1 MKRFFVFLVFV
12 YLDTVLASEHL
23 LHNVIDEV
31 QSGSYKYYSLTY
43 DGLIKI
49 RLTTQLGDADIY
61 VSQTTTKPT
70 YEPDNYCL
78 QSTTCGEDV
87 VYIPHSFVRPVSIG
101 VYGHPSYD
109 TSRYTLLVYQV
120 TNPSGIYL
128 EYQNFPDDNLPT
140 PKNQK
145 YENQMFLEILQEDGL
160 VIAAKG
166 LGLETVFMNILKAY
180 SDPGHL
186 VLVLGTDDFEETFFI
201 EQLKNQGVK
210 HLPRVVSAQS
220 PAEERDIMYLEGGV
234 LFISGRILVVDLL
247 KNRVP
252 LNLLSGILVYKAHSI
267 LTSHQESFALRLYRK
282 GNKTGFVKAFTNS
295 AIAFTVGMSQVEQ
308 VMKRLYVK
316 KLNLW
321 PRFHKTVNTCLATH
335 KVQVFELHVKL
346 TPKMLSIQSGLLDV
360 MNSMVQDLKRNN
372 KYLDLDELTVENAV
386 ANKFH
391 KQLQLQ
397 LDPVWDQLSYKSKQ
411 LISDLKTQRSLL
423 MCLTHDDSVSFYAM
437 LNSLRT
443 MEYAMRSSGWT
454 MLDVVDDMFKNA
466 KLRVFA
472 ENGDLKPEPN
482 PKWTALSEILLEIE
496 TDSAKNKKNK
506 IVPKI
511 LILTRDGKT
520 CRQLNN
526 YLTMG
531 SKEYLLYEAMKK
543 LKPDKIQAAKKPE
556 MKKKETS
563 KNVESSSEAESIENS
578 EEERESYVLT
588 MTQKAVD
595 DEEDEDNEKCNSS
608 DRKINSSQCFEE
620 CSKHEDLDLTTLSAT
635 QPLLVIESMKRNG
648 DSMSLHKR
656 LDEMSP
662 NYVVLYAADISAVR
676 QLEVY
681 QNKNP
686 SIPLKV
692 YFLIYG
698 GSVEEQAYL
707 TSLRREKEAF
717 EKLVMAKT
725 TMVISAE
732 QDGKSEETTSTDHA
746 IEEESNSNT
755 RKGGLKEDQ
764 PEVVNKII
772 VDMREFRSEL
782 PSMLH
787 QRGMEVEPVTI
798 TIGDYILSPDICVER
813 KSIADLIGSL
823 NSGRLYN
830 QAVAMTR
837 YYAKPML
844 LIEFDQNKPF
854 GLQGNYYISRGM
866 RSLDITN
873 KLQLL
878 TMHFPRLKLVW
889 SPSPTATA
897 QLFEELKQGRPQPDA
912 AKAAQVGTEDDI
924 DDENTMAEKYNV
936 HIQDLIAKLPGV
948 HSKNLRAIL
957 NKGISLDHLLT
968 LSKNELSEIINNS
981 SDADLLYNAL
991 HSKTKAPNDGSSA
1004 SGIKPNTS
1012 KVKKRGLFFKKRGK

>member
-1 MKRFFVFLVFV
+1 M
-12 YLDTVLASEHL
+12 
-23 LHNVIDEV
+23 
-31 QSGSYKYYSLTY
+31 
-43 DGLIKI
+43 
-49 RLTTQLGDADIY
+49 
-61 VSQTTTKPT
+61 
-70 YEPDNYCL
+70 
-78 QSTTCGEDV
+78 
-87 VYIPHSFVRPVSIG
+87 
-101 VYGHPSYD
+101 
-109 TSRYTLLVYQV
+109 
-120 TNPSGIYL
+120 L
-128 EYQNFPDDNLPT
+128 E
-140 PKNQK
+140 

-252 LNLLSGILVYKAHSI
+252 LNLLSGMLVYKAHSI

-321 PRFHKTVNTCLATH
+321 PRFHKTVNTCLAKH
-335 KVQVFELHVKL
+335 K
-346 TPKMLSIQSGLLDV
+346 
-360 MNSMVQDLKRNN
+360 
-372 KYLDLDELTVENAV
+372 LDLDELTVENAV

-563 KNVESSSEAESIENS
+563 KNTESSSGEESIENS

-588 MTQKAVD
+588 MTQKAVN
-595 DEEDEDNEKCNSS
+595 DEEDEDNEKSNSS
-608 DRKINSSQCFEE
+608 DEKINSSQCFEE
-620 CSKHEDLDLTTLSAT
+620 CSKLEDLDLTTLSAT

-968 LSKNELSEIINNS
+968 LSKVGLSKNHLYYVLYLDLFCNGFLIFQSELSEIISNS